1 MKFFFFSIFSVFFLS
16 QLFIADA
23 GLLRARKKDQNN
35 EVVTGA
41 QKRRELTWIFVPTG
55 DVIDNNNSY
64 DNYGQD
70 EVPDDTSMNDSP
82 DRLRA
87 KDLCY
92 KDGSYSLA
100 NCPEPPD
107 CNFSGEFGPAK
118 LCINRFPSP
127 DREYYVGVMKCIPRW
142 ENCDKCVCGHISADN
157 SDGGYCL
164 TQGNN
169 PDDDYLSF
177 SCSSRTKL
185 KFQKYSW
192 TYQEATS
199 VAVRV
204 TPTPTPK
211 PSIKPTPTPS
221 SQHTTSIEPISSP
234 ATEPGSDDDV
244 NSSYLD
250 ADLEATIDSLKNFNE
265 PLETSS
271 STPTAQPTPSSK
283 PTAQPTKMPSMNRD
297 AYLEAAI
304 ELLQDHP

>member
-1 MKFFFFSIFSVFFLS
+1 MKLFFSPIFSVLLLC

-23 GLLRARKKDQNN
+23 GLLRARKNDETN

-41 QKRRELTWIFVPTG
+41 QKRRKLEWIFVPTG

-64 DNYGQD
+64 DDYGGD
-70 EVPDDTSMNDSP
+70 EVPGDTSMNDSP

-87 KDLCY
+87 NDLCY
-92 KDGSYSLA
+92 KDGSYGLA

-107 CNFSGEFGPAK
+107 CNFSGKFGPAK

-142 ENCDKCVCGHISADN
+142 ENCDKCVCGHISTDKG
-157 SDGGYCL
+157 DGGYCINE
-164 TQGNN
+164 GSDPN
-169 PDDDYLSF
+169 DGYVSF
-177 SCSSRTKL
+177 SCDSRNKL

-192 TYQEATS
+192 TYQKATS
-199 VAVRV
+199 VAVQV

-221 SQHTTSIEPISSP
+221 SLTSTASPSSSP

-244 NSSYLD
+244 
-250 ADLEATIDSLKNFNE
+250 
-265 PLETSS
+265 TSS
-271 STPTAQPTPSSK
+271 F
-283 PTAQPTKMPSMNRD
+283 R
-297 AYLEAAI
+297 
-304 ELLQDHP
+304 